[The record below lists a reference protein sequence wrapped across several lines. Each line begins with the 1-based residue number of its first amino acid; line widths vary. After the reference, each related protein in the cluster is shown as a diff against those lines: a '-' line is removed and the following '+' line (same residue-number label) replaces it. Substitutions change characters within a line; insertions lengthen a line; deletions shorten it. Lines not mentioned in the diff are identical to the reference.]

1 MDAKHV
7 TAFND
12 MLLHDA
18 NDILV
23 MNPRLK
29 SLFVASIEKFWFKAW
44 NAFFFSKLNALILMR
59 YSLMLN
65 MQMV

>member
-44 NAFFFSKLNALILMR
+44 KAFFFQIKCTDFDALFLDA
-59 YSLMLN
+59 
-65 MQMV
+65 